1 MACRRVRSHF
11 EFAAVENALGS
22 VIPVF
27 TWSQKCAEQ
36 SALLPGTQVQKTKH
50 RNTQTQM
57 PELKSNPRSLQ
68 GRNSK
73 NSQLMMRLLKKTSKS
88 NIPVLEYFLLVL
100 V

>member
-1 MACRRVRSHF
+1 
-11 EFAAVENALGS
+11 
-22 VIPVF
+22 
-27 TWSQKCAEQ
+27 
-36 SALLPGTQVQKTKH
+36 
-50 RNTQTQM
+50 M